1 MSKTTREQL
10 LDVAERQFAERGFY
24 GVSIAAVAD
33 ELSLTKQALLHH
45 FRTKEK
51 LYGSVLERISRD
63 YEQALND
70 LSGQSDVETAEQLT
84 EYLVQLAE
92 DACRHSARTQLL
104 MRELLDNKRRA
115 ETASTWYLQSY
126 LETLTNRMGSLPGWS
141 KVSSARVFARLY
153 QMLGAINYY
162 AISQPTLRAI
172 LGAEE
177 ADAVRSVF
185 SSELRALLEAPV
197 N

>member
-153 QMLGAINYY
+153 QLLGAINYY

>member
-45 FRTKEK
+45 FRTMEK

-153 QMLGAINYY
+153 QLLGAINYY
-162 AISQPTLRAI
+162 AHSQPTLRAI